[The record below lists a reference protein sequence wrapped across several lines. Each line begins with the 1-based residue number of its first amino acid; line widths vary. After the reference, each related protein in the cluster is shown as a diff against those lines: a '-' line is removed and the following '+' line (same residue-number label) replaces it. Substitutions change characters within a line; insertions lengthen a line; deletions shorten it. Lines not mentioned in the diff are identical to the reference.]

1 MAPGKK
7 HTPGGVL
14 LDKEDISLLK
24 FQNDDLIPYW
34 GAVLGSISVQ
44 LAGATP
50 SK

>member
-1 MAPGKK
+1 MAPGKEI
-7 HTPGGVL
+7 TM
-14 LDKEDISLLK
+14 LK
-24 FQNDDLIPYW
+24 FQNDALIPYW